1 MSGEAVRAT
10 GETGAAGSAA
20 APSQRTAMGRAGR
33 RRVPP
38 TPPFGGVVR
47 AAISD
52 FYFNSWR
59 LVPANFAWT
68 LALVALILAAL
79 SWPPAVLLLPLMA
92 LPTAGIARMA
102 ALAARGEAVAFADFG
117 GGIARSW
124 RGALAA
130 GYAGMTLLGVFGT
143 NLVVGLGLG
152 GPAGWL
158 FSAMAG
164 YAAIGAAM
172 VLVSF
177 WPILADPRREGWSL
191 GRQLRL
197 ALLVN
202 LARPGRMAGLTLVL
216 VVLLTVSTALFAVLV
231 TAGVAFAILIATRY
245 VLPIA
250 DALEGG
256 APATDPA

>member
-1 MSGEAVRAT
+1 MSGEVVRAT
-10 GETGAAGSAA
+10 GASGAAPDS
-20 APSQRTAMGRAGR
+20 AGR

-68 LALVALILAAL
+68 LTLVALILAAL
-79 SWPPAVLLLPLMA
+79 SWPPAVLLLPLLA

-117 GGIARSW
+117 GGIARTW

-130 GYAGMTLLGVFGT
+130 GYTGMALIVVFGT
-143 NLVVGLGLG
+143 NLVVGMGLG

-164 YAAIGAAM
+164 YAAIGTAM
-172 VLVSF
+172 VLVAL

-191 GRQLRL
+191 GRRLRL

-216 VVLLTVSTALFAVLV
+216 AVLLAASTALFAVLV